1 MTLTNK
7 QLEGLAIAINRY
19 RNGEKYTVISGYAG
33 SGKSTLIKYIIAG
46 LQIDPN
52 EVAYVAFTGK
62 AATVLRNKGCENA
75 ITAHKLLYDAFQTK
89 EGEFRFK
96 PKESLDENY
105 RVIVVDEVSMLPA
118 VMWNRLLTHNVYVLA
133 CGDPGQLP
141 PIDPT
146 ENNHVLDNPH
156 IFLDE
161 VMRQA
166 QDSEIIRLS
175 MHIRE
180 GKNLS
185 SYQGTNEQV
194 KIITTKEVIPAMYNW
209 ADQVLCATNE
219 MRQDINNFVRK
230 IRGYNSEP
238 QVGDK
243 IIGLQNQWDFFSQQE
258 APLTNGTIGFITS
271 YNRKSIYA
279 PRYIYSQPIH
289 YMYTSMTT
297 EEGDK
302 FKDIPIDYQYFKTR
316 EAQLNPSQ
324 ISKLKENKYFHHRP
338 PFEFS
343 YAYAITTWKAQ
354 GSEWEK
360 VMGFEESFPRDRI
373 EHQKFLY
380 TMITRASK
388 KIVLVM
394 KP

>member
-46 LQIDPN
+46 LQIDPS

-194 KIITTKEVIPAMYNW
+194 KIFTTKEVIPAM
-209 ADQVLCATNE
+209 
-219 MRQDINNFVRK
+219 
-230 IRGYNSEP
+230 
-238 QVGDK
+238 
-243 IIGLQNQWDFFSQQE
+243 
-258 APLTNGTIGFITS
+258 
-271 YNRKSIYA
+271 
-279 PRYIYSQPIH
+279 
-289 YMYTSMTT
+289 
-297 EEGDK
+297 
-302 FKDIPIDYQYFKTR
+302 
-316 EAQLNPSQ
+316 
-324 ISKLKENKYFHHRP
+324 
-338 PFEFS
+338 
-343 YAYAITTWKAQ
+343 
-354 GSEWEK
+354 
-360 VMGFEESFPRDRI
+360 
-373 EHQKFLY
+373 
-380 TMITRASK
+380 
-388 KIVLVM
+388 
-394 KP
+394 